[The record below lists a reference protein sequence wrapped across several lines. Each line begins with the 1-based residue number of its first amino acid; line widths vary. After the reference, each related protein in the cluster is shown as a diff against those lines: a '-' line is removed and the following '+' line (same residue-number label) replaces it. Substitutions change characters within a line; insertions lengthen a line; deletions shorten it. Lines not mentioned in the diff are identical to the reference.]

1 MVKRSDDN
9 EDVLKKRLDTYHNQT
24 VPIIEYYQKQGIL
37 VKVDAAKK
45 PEEVWE
51 QVKNAVEKCK

>member
-1 MVKRSDDN
+1 MKRSDDN
-9 EDVLKKRLDTYHNQT
+9 EDVLRKRLDTYHTQT
-24 VPIIEYYQKQGIL
+24 VPIIDYYKKMGIL
-37 VKVDAAKK
+37 VTIDASKK